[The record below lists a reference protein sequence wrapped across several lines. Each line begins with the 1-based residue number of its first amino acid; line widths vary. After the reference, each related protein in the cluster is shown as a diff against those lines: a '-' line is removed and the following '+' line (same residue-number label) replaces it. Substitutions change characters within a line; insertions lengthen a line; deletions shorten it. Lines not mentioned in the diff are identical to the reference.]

1 MKTKSQK
8 LQPVLW
14 ASLKT
19 VIAERD
25 QLRAEV
31 ERLRSD
37 LVALEEC
44 HDDNCRAVVKI
55 AAELTAVTAERDQL
69 RLDCDNESKWAA
81 HYLELFI
88 ANRDRADKAEE
99 QFRILKKTFD
109 HVTNMY
115 DATVTRA
122 ERAEHKLRVRC
133 VSFVTPKKS
142 RNK

>member
-1 MKTKSQK
+1 MKAERELETEKNNRNHLIEKGAGLERK
-8 LQPVLW
+8 LTAL
-14 ASLKT
+14 T
-19 VIAERD
+19 AERD

-37 LVALEEC
+37 LVALEQC

-55 AAELTAVTAERDQL
+55 AAELTAERDQL

-109 HVTNMY
+109 HVTTQPLRCPY
-115 DATVTRA
+115 ILLRTR
-122 ERAEHKLRVRC
+122 
-133 VSFVTPKKS
+133 
-142 RNK
+142 

>member
-1 MKTKSQK
+1 MKSTSFLERAMK
-8 LQPVLW
+8 
-14 ASLKT
+14 
-19 VIAERD
+19 AERELETEKNNRNHLIEKGAD
-25 QLRAEV
+25 L
-31 ERLRSD
+31 ERELA
-37 LVALEEC
+37 AL
-44 HDDNCRAVVKI
+44 
-55 AAELTAVTAERDQL
+55 TAERYQL

-115 DATVTRA
+115 DAAVTRA
-122 ERAEHKLRVRC
+122 EHAEHKLRVRC

-142 RNK
+142 CNK